1 MATFMFK
8 VGTLALKTLAKP
20 LADRFKGYVMTHPR
34 GREAALSLAQRLHR
48 AEVTVS
54 RRAEGKEGR
63 AFIGEM
69 TEERGVELASKIA
82 SEGFVFAVG
91 AGLVGLEYER
101 TRRKEEAK
109 KRDELAAR
117 RRAAAVAEAE
127 REALRLVNEAQERR
141 LADLAGRLRAVEGAV
156 GEVARELRRAATEG
170 AVGGLTPRRPALV
183 DGPSPGTAAAAAAAA
198 DDAAADADAAAAA
211 ASDVEAPDVATTTS
225 TTSTPVPA
233 ADGGAASS
241 FAAGAGAAPSAA
253 AAAAA
258 PAAAAAAGG

>member
-34 GREAALSLAQRLHR
+34 GREAALALAQRLHR
-48 AEVTVS
+48 VEVTVA
-54 RRAEGKEGR
+54 RRADGKEGR

-69 TEERGVELASKIA
+69 TEERGVELASKLA

-101 TRRKEEAK
+101 NRRKDEAK

-127 REALRLVNEAQERR
+127 REALRLVNERQEQR
-141 LADLAGRLRAVEGAV
+141 LAELATRLLAVEAAV
-156 GEVARELRRAATEG
+156 GDVVGEIRRAATEA
-170 AVGGLTPRRPALV
+170 AVGF
-183 DGPSPGTAAAAAAAA
+183 PSQG
-198 DDAAADADAAAAA
+198 
-211 ASDVEAPDVATTTS
+211 
-225 TTSTPVPA
+225 
-233 ADGGAASS
+233 
-241 FAAGAGAAPSAA
+241 
-253 AAAAA
+253 
-258 PAAAAAAGG
+258 AAAAAAGEAAGATTAAAASPSSSLPSVDTPEKSAAAASPAAATAAGAGAGAAGAAAAGGGGGAAPAAASAPAAPGG